1 MLVVCNTGKKRYCV
15 GNLRHL
21 CATWARKDTC
31 VQYGQGGTL
40 VFCNMG
46 KTGHLCSASSANDL
60 FIFNLKIQNKNN
72 GSTETKSL
80 EAKFLFQSLLYV
92 GQNTLWE
99 G

>member
-1 MLVVCNTGKKRYCV
+1 MI
-15 GNLRHL
+15 
-21 CATWARKDTC
+21 
-31 VQYGQGGTL
+31 
-40 VFCNMG
+40 F
-46 KTGHLCSASSANDL
+46 
-60 FIFNLKIQNKNN
+60 FFNLKIQNKND